1 MSPRYNAPMDDRLTN
16 VEEKI
21 AYLEKFVT
29 ELDGVV
35 REMHDTLTAVRRE
48 AGELRAQV
56 DRQAPG
62 DDGSDDLEAQKPPH
76 Y

>member
-1 MSPRYNAPMDDRLTN
+1 MDQRLTI

-21 AYLEKFVT
+21 AYLERYMG

-35 REMHDTLTAVRRE
+35 REMHDTLGVLRRE
-48 AGELRAQV
+48 LGRVRDQIEQQGE
-56 DRQAPG
+56 G
-62 DDGSDDLEAQKPPH
+62 ESDDPAAHKPPH